1 MNTNK
6 SLSFDIKKSNIE
18 ALLCKSKY
26 QILNFKKDLNKLYNL
41 IFDFCSKNNIIISN
55 YNINI
60 SIYNKTKYD
69 LSDLDNDFK
78 FNLLSI
84 NPYNDALK
92 LSNLLYNNYSK
103 YIVMSSY
110 LRNKEIMISID
121 NNKIIQFQLLFLYAE
136 DQKKLNNIK
145 FTTFNM
151 DFYSKE
157 YKLNSSTDLYELLLL
172 THKLYHPTNF
182 LKFYKENNAL
192 TGIFSQLISS
202 LLKSNGIINK
212 RLEYEYKNKML
223 ESIRNNLIKSI
234 YLDTYSGIKMILLD
248 NYAIKSTI
256 NNTID
261 INNLNYNDTLH
272 IIIESKYLDLI
283 IKNLNNYIDSNLDS
297 KQYNIIIKTNT
308 VYIVNDFRFK
318 RKNITLFNKETGK
331 KNTILY
337 IYNSLDY
344 EVLPTVIENKTLYI
358 PHSLVIIRFLII
370 NLYYM
375 QLFDP
380 SYDKLSYDKFIQKI
394 SNIID
399 TDEKCLFKK
408 YNLINYIGIFIDER
422 IDKFQS
428 GSSIYRPWQYNIKNK
443 KLLS

>member
-6 SLSFDIKKSNIE
+6 SLSFDIKKSNIDS
-18 ALLCKSKY
+18 LLCKSKY
-26 QILNFKKDLNKLYNL
+26 QILNFKKDLNTLYNL

-60 SIYNKTKYD
+60 SIYNKTRYD

-136 DQKKLNNIK
+136 DKKKLNNIK
-145 FTTFNM
+145 FETFNI
-151 DFYSKE
+151 DLYDSQ
-157 YKLNSSTDLYELLLL
+157 YTLNNSSDLYELLLL
-172 THKLYHPTNF
+172 THKLYHPTYF
-182 LKFYKENNAL
+182 LKFYKENNSL
-192 TGIFSQLISS
+192 TYIFSQLILS
-202 LLKSNGIINK
+202 LLKSNEIIHK
-212 RLEYEYKNKML
+212 KLEYEYKNKIL
-223 ESIRNNLIKSI
+223 ENIRNNLIKSI
-234 YLDTYSGIKMILLD
+234 YLDTYSDIKMILLD

-256 NNTID
+256 NNSID

-380 SYDKLSYDKFIQKI
+380 SYDKLSYNKFIQKI

-399 TDEKCLFKK
+399 TNEKCLFKK

-443 KLLS
+443 RLLS